1 MKRHLI
7 ALIFAALVM
16 GALAA
21 QGTAADYLSF
31 LPQAV
36 RQELMA
42 KGTIGDMGG
51 KIDEL
56 KYWQSS
62 PFASVIRSAYGSR
75 ASTIAAESWLLL
87 DKPAYQ
93 TTAERDLKIFK
104 SFTAFTTMKGLLV
117 YSESLKKME
126 TFIYDSYRIDSLT
139 TKRRLPDPEET
150 AVPDSA
156 TYYLYQ
162 KEEQTGDVYSEMKFI
177 SHSGWYEVAL
187 TNQTPMKYLF
197 LTLVEPHEL
206 LTSFYLVPTDDK
218 LLLYSMTI
226 AKTPTFMGIEKLK
239 RNSFF
244 NRMKALASWVQS
256 NLAQ

>member
-1 MKRHLI
+1 
-7 ALIFAALVM
+7 
-16 GALAA
+16 
-21 QGTAADYLSF
+21 
-31 LPQAV
+31 
-36 RQELMA
+36 
-42 KGTIGDMGG
+42 
-51 KIDEL
+51 
-56 KYWQSS
+56 
-62 PFASVIRSAYGSR
+62 VIRSAYGSR

-87 DKPAYQ
+87 DKPAYR
-93 TTAERDLKIFK
+93 TTAERDLQVFR

-126 TFIYDSYRIDSLT
+126 TFIYDSYRIDSLA
-139 TKRRLPDPEET
+139 TKQRLPDPEET
-150 AVPDSA
+150 EVPNFV

-162 KEEQTGDVYSEMKFI
+162 KEEQTGDIYSEMKFV
-177 SHSGWYEVAL
+177 SHSSWYEVTL

-197 LTLVEPHEL
+197 LTLVEPREL
-206 LTSFYLVPTDDK
+206 MTSFYLVPTDDK

-256 NLAQ
+256 NMAQ